1 MTTPFSR
8 RKLLAGLTAAPLVL
22 STLTAKS
29 KNIPLGLQVFTLR
42 NELEKDVPGV
52 LAQVAKLGY
61 KNVEFY
67 VPFYYTWTPAF
78 ARDVRKTMD
87 DLGLHCTSTHNQMD
101 AYQPEGMGKAI
112 ELNQILGSRYL
123 INARRPAFTNMD
135 GWKGLAD
142 TLNKANEKI
151 RAAGLF
157 AGYHTT
163 ANEWKMVEGQR
174 PVEVLFKGT
183 DKSFVHQLDVG
194 TCVAQGADPVAW
206 IKQNPGRIRSLHL
219 KDWSPEKEYGVLFG
233 EGKAPWKEIFAA
245 AESKGGAEF
254 YIIEQ
259 ENSTE
264 PPMEA
269 VKKDLALYTAFRK
282 KH

>member
-1 MTTPFSR
+1 MTKTISR
-8 RKLLAGLTAAPLVL
+8 RKMIAGMAAAPL
-22 STLTAKS
+22 TLTAVLGKS
-29 KNIPLGLQVFTLR
+29 KNIPIGLQLFTLR
-42 NELEKDVPGV
+42 EELEKDVPGV

-78 ARDVRKTMD
+78 ARDVRMSMD
-87 DLGLHCTSTHNQMD
+87 DLGLKCTSTHNQMD

-112 ELNQILGSRYL
+112 ELNRILGSRYL
-123 INARRPAFTNMD
+123 INARRPAFTHIED
-135 GWKGLAD
+135 WKRLAE
-142 TLNKANEKI
+142 TLSKANEKI

-163 ANEWKMVEGQR
+163 ANEWKLVDGQR
-174 PVEVLFKGT
+174 PADVLFKGT
-183 DKSFVHQLDVG
+183 DKSFAHQLDVG
-194 TCVAQGADPVAW
+194 TCVAAAADPVAW

-219 KDWSPEKEYGVLFG
+219 KDWAPGKEYNVLFG
-233 EGKAPWKEIFAA
+233 EGRAPWKEIFAA

-259 ENSTE
+259 EMSTE
-264 PPMEA
+264 PPIEA
-269 VKKDLALYTAFRK
+269 VRKDFILYNDFRK

>member
-1 MTTPFSR
+1 M
-8 RKLLAGLTAAPLVL
+8 TAASFAV
-22 STLTAKS
+22 SSSFGKS
-29 KNIPLGLQVFTLR
+29 KNIPVGLQVFTLR
-42 NELEKDVPGV
+42 SELEKDVPGV

-61 KNVEFY
+61 KSVEFY

-78 ARDVRKTMD
+78 AKDVRKSLD
-87 DLGLHCTSTHNQMD
+87 DLGLKCTSTHNQMD

-112 ELNQILGSRYL
+112 DLNQTIGSRYL
-123 INARRPAFTNMD
+123 INARRPVFPNMD

-142 TLNKANEKI
+142 TFNKANEKI

-163 ANEWKMVEGQR
+163 ANEWKMLDGQR
-174 PVEVLFKGT
+174 PADILFKNT

-194 TCVAQGADPVAW
+194 TCVATGADPVAW

-219 KDWSPEKEYGVLFG
+219 KDWAPGKEYSVLFG

-254 YIIEQ
+254 YVMEQ
-259 ENSTE
+259 EMSE
-264 PPMEA
+264 GPPLEA
-269 VKKDLALYTAFRK
+269 VRKDLANYNDLRK